1 MLARSFL
8 LLFVVLGFVGCYQ
21 SPRKTVSA
29 QDYRLRD
36 VKLPNGTMLK
46 VETMAKMDEVMRGMM
61 YRDSLAAD
69 RGMLFIHGEPGLYP
83 YWMYQVRIPLDI
95 VWMDRYKIVTEISPR
110 TPPCPSERSSECPK
124 FGGSRTSLYVLEMA
138 AGEAEKNKLQ
148 VGDRIDF

>member
-21 SPRKTVSA
+21 SPRKTVTA
-29 QDYRLRD
+29 NDYHLRD
-36 VKLPNGTMLK
+36 VKLPNGAVLK
-46 VETMAKMDEVMRGMM
+46 VETMSKMADVMRGMM
-61 YRDSLAAD
+61 FRDSLAAD

-95 VWMDRYKIVTEISPR
+95 VWIDRYKIVTEISPR
-110 TPPCPSERSSECPK
+110 TP
-124 FGGSRTSLYVLEMA
+124 GSRTSLYVLEMA